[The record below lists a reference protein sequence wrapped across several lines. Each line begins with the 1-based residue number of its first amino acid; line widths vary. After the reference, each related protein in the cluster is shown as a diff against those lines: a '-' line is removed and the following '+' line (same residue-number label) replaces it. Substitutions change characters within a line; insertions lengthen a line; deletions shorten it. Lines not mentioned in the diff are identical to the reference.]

1 MITLPDFDKAFEY
14 ENSFYLSCHK
24 TRVSKVLTQYELF
37 KRTVDLPGA
46 IVEFGVY
53 KATSLIRFIMFRD
66 LLSNSHSRK
75 VIAFDTFAKYPD
87 NTHEL
92 DQGHM
97 KDFIQKSGAES
108 ISTGQLVEVLENG
121 GINENIELV
130 EGDIC
135 ETVPRYISNNEDYQR
150 GDSQC
155 LKVSLIN
162 LDVNFYLPTK
172 IALEYFWPR
181 LVRGGIL
188 LLDDYG
194 IVPGETQ
201 AVDEYF
207 ADKDV
212 KIEKL
217 PFSLTPFFIVKN

>member
-14 ENSFYLSCHK
+14 ENNFYLSCHK
-24 TRVSKVLTQYELF
+24 TRISKILTQYELF
-37 KRTVDLPGA
+37 KKTADLPGA
-46 IVEFGVY
+46 VVEFGVF
-53 KATSLIRFIMFRD
+53 KATSLIRFMIFRD

-75 VIAFDTFAKYPD
+75 VIAFDTFAEYPENPD
-87 NTHEL
+87 EL

-97 KDFIQKSGAES
+97 KDFLQKSGGES
-108 ISTGQLVEVLENG
+108 ISKAQLLEVLENG

-135 ETVPRYISNNEDYQR
+135 DTVPQYIRNNEDFQS

-162 LDVNFYLPTK
+162 LDINLYAPTK
-172 IALEYFWPR
+172 VALEHFWPR

-194 IVPGETQ
+194 LVPGETQ

-217 PFSLTPFFIVKN
+217 PLSMTPLYIIKN

>member
-1 MITLPDFDKAFEY
+1 MITLPDFEKAFEY
-14 ENSFYLSCHK
+14 ENNFYLSCHK
-24 TRVSKVLTQYELF
+24 TRISKILTQYELF

-46 IVEFGVY
+46 VVEFGVF
-53 KATSLIRFIMFRD
+53 KATSLIRLVIFRD
-66 LLSNSHSRK
+66 LLSNSHARK
-75 VIAFDTFAKYPD
+75 IIAFDTFAEYPE
-87 NTHEL
+87 NPHEL

-97 KDFIQKSGAES
+97 KDFLEKSGGES
-108 ISTGQLVEVLENG
+108 ISREQLSAVLENG
-121 GINENIELV
+121 GINENVELV

-135 ETVPRYISNNEDYQR
+135 ETVPRYVENNADFQS

-162 LDVNFYLPTK
+162 LDINLYAPTK
-172 IALEYFWPR
+172 IALEYFWPK

-188 LLDDYG
+188 MLDDYG
-194 IVPGETQ
+194 LVQGETQ

-217 PFSLTPFFIVKN
+217 PLSLTPFFIVKN